1 MQAKTTP
8 LCICRVPLIYSKP
21 FFQANSNPMGD
32 RSAAMRRKAFQLR
45 QSLVTLVLNI
55 RDALVSGGPF
65 VVLAVALVVLAYWWL
80 KPNPPTEV
88 RLATGPAQSAYAS
101 FGEQYR
107 SALASNK
114 IRVDLEPS
122 EGSFNNLQLLRE
134 GKVDLAF
141 VQGGTATLTEDDLEN
156 LTSLGALFVEPVWLF
171 YRSDA
176 VQRINKKPQLSS
188 LKQLAGWRVNVGT
201 NGSGVPTLFHQLLEA
216 NHLTPKQLTLT
227 HLAETPATVDFLA
240 GKLDAMVF
248 VSAPESLMVQMLLQ
262 TPGVQLMDFPQNEAY
277 GRKFKFLSPVTLP
290 RGIVD
295 LAANVPPDDV
305 HLLASTTSLL
315 VRDDTHPAIKQLFA
329 QSSQNIHSNAGW
341 FNRAR
346 DFPNTKSS
354 ELPVAQEGVRAINEP
369 SPWLQRYVPFWLA
382 NLIERMWLVL
392 GVLIAV
398 LLPLSRIVPP
408 LYQFRVRSRVFK
420 WYGRLRAIEYEMEEP
435 QADLASIRKELSE
448 LAHKVE
454 RVSVPLSY
462 ADELYAL
469 RSPIQGVLLRLEQLE
484 HRTQQPA
491 EAQTA

>member
-1 MQAKTTP
+1 MSS
-8 LCICRVPLIYSKP
+8 L
-21 FFQANSNPMGD
+21 GD
-32 RSAAMRRKAFQLR
+32 RSAAVRRKAFQLR
-45 QSLVTLVLNI
+45 QTLTTLVLNI
-55 RDALVSGGPF
+55 RDALVSAGPL
-65 VVLAVALVVLAYWWL
+65 VILAVALIVLAFWWL
-80 KPNPPTEV
+80 KPTPPDEV
-88 RLATGPAQSAYAS
+88 KLATGPAQSAYAD
-101 FGEQYR
+101 FGERYKA
-107 SALASNK
+107 ALAAGK
-114 IRVDLEPS
+114 IRVDLEQS

-141 VQGGTATLTEDDLEN
+141 VQGGTATLTEDDLDN

-176 VQRINKKPQLSS
+176 VKRINHQPSLQSLTQLR
-188 LKQLAGWRVNVGT
+188 GWRVNVGT
-201 NGSGVPTLFHQLLEA
+201 AGSGVPTLFTSLLEA
-216 NHLTPKQLTLT
+216 NHLSAKQVTLS
-227 HLAETPATVDFLA
+227 HLGETPATVDFLT
-240 GKLDAMVF
+240 GKLDALVF

-277 GRKFKFLSPVTLP
+277 GRKFKFLTPVTLP

-295 LAANVPPDDV
+295 LAKDLPPQDV

-329 QSSQNIHSNAGW
+329 QASQGIHSNAGW

-354 ELPVAQEGVRAINEP
+354 ELTVAQEGVRAINEP
-369 SPWLQRYVPFWLA
+369 APWLQRYVPFWLA

-435 QADLASIRKELSE
+435 QADLPAIRKELTE
-448 LAHKVE
+448 LAQKVE
-454 RVSVPLSY
+454 RISVPLSY

-469 RSPIQGVLLRLEQLE
+469 RSHIQGVLQKLE
-484 HRTQQPA
+484 HLECTGSAPA
-491 EAQTA
+491 ADLAA